1 MQKHDQLSLTDLRQ
15 RIVEL
20 RRLRQQ
26 MKDANRRPRQ
36 HRLNASER
44 AQILEKTGG
53 RCHICGGDITGSWHA
68 DHVLAHSAGGQNNS
82 DNYLPAHKTCNNYRW
97 DYLPQEFE
105 LILKLG
111 VWVRTQIE
119 KGTDIGAEIEHKFTA
134 YEAKRI
140 ARRKSQTGNDS
151 V

>member
-1 MQKHDQLSLTDLRQ
+1 VQKYDPSSLTDLRH

-44 AQILEKTGG
+44 AQVLEKTGG
-53 RCHICGGDITGSWHA
+53 RCHICGGDITGYWHA
-68 DHVLAHSAGGQNNS
+68 DHVLAHSAGGQHTV

-97 DYLPQEFE
+97 DYLPQEFG

-119 KGTDIGAEIEHKFTA
+119 KGTPIGANIEQKFTA

-140 ARRKSQTGNDS
+140 GRCKSRKR
-151 V
+151 